1 MKTGTRRGVRLLGS
15 AVTLGACLAGIGS
28 AGAQETA
35 GTTEATL
42 IAAGDIAN
50 CVDLR
55 GARATARLVEQ
66 IQGTVLTLGD
76 NVSPDGSEQQ
86 FRDCYDPTWGRVRD
100 RTRPS
105 AGNHDYHTP
114 GAAAYFRYFGAAAGE
129 PGKGY
134 YSYDLAGWHV
144 VALNSNCSEIGGCET
159 DSPQEAWLRADLA
172 AHPSACTLAYWHHP
186 LFSSGSNPSHAQ
198 HPEMKR
204 VWQDLYAAGA
214 TIVLNGHEHN
224 YERFAPQD
232 PDGQP
237 DAVHG
242 IRQIVVGVGGKGF
255 DPLTRPQPNSEARN
269 DGTFGVLKLTLRPHD
284 YEWAFIAVG
293 EQGFA
298 DSGTGACHIP
308 PTPQAAPSQP
318 GPAK

>member
-1 MKTGTRRGVRLLGS
+1 MKAGRSRGLRLVGR
-15 AVTLGACLAGIGS
+15 AVTLGACLLQIRA
-28 AGAQETA
+28 AGAEEAA
-35 GTTEATL
+35 GRSEATV

-50 CVDLR
+50 CRDLS
-55 GARATARLVEQ
+55 GAKATARLVEQ
-66 IQGTVLTLGD
+66 LQGAVVTLGD
-76 NVSPDGSEQQ
+76 NVSPDGTDQQ
-86 FRDCYDPTWGRVRD
+86 FRECYDPTWGGFKD

-134 YSYDLAGWHV
+134 YSYDLADWHI
-144 VALNSNCSEIGGCET
+144 VALNSNCAEVGGCGAG
-159 DSPQEAWLRADLA
+159 SPQEAWLRADLA

-204 VWQDLYAAGA
+204 VWQDLYGAGA

-232 PDGQP
+232 PDGRVDP
-237 DAVHG
+237 AFG

-255 DPLTRPQPNSEARN
+255 DPLTHPQPNSEVRN
-269 DGTFGVLKLTLRPHD
+269 DGTFGVLRLTLRPHD
-284 YEWAFIAVG
+284 YEWAFVAAG
-293 EQGFA
+293 EHAFA
-298 DSGTGACHIP
+298 DSGTGACHVA
-308 PTPQAAPSQP
+308 PTPQDTRSQP
-318 GPAK
+318 GRP